1 MERSGRPPKLYH
13 NKFIAVKRKV
23 VKNECGW
30 TVKEV
35 REMIRKEADV
45 AYTER
50 HIYRLMQKW
59 GVRAIVPDKRLLHKA
74 SLEERL
80 EFKKG
85 PQRLLRNIPEGFTV
99 ASEDESIFVQN
110 IETKRVWAVKGIRPI
125 RIVSGSHGN
134 TVVFGAISLDG
145 TQIFRQYEKFNG
157 ETFLDYLKKVH
168 RKFG

>member
-1 MERSGRPPKLYH
+1 MEGAGDLRSLHH

-85 PQRLLRNIPEGFTV
+85 PQDSSGISRK
-99 ASEDESIFVQN
+99 AS
-110 IETKRVWAVKGIRPI
+110 P
-125 RIVSGSHGN
+125 
-134 TVVFGAISLDG
+134 
-145 TQIFRQYEKFNG
+145 
-157 ETFLDYLKKVH
+157 
-168 RKFG
+168 